1 MVMAVTMG
9 SGSTAMFA
17 AAGAALV
24 LFVLGYALHP
34 LWRARPALGAGLGA
48 GLALATLALYL
59 GLGTPRAL
67 EAEQRRAPKTLAD
80 AVTQLEAELD
90 RDPNQIEGWRLLASA
105 YTAEGLA
112 VKARDAYARA
122 LKLAPDNPDLLA
134 EAAEARA
141 LATRE
146 RRFDEDAVRMLE
158 HALEQQP
165 MHQRARWFLGIAQRQ
180 SDRPGDAA
188 KTWEPLLAVVQP
200 GTAASLLDQI
210 NGARKDAG
218 LEPLAPPPNPNPNPS
233 AAAGNAATAGPGLKV
248 RVELA
253 PALKAKLPA
262 SASVFVLARQ
272 DGGPPMPVAVEK
284 HPLGAFPLEVTL
296 DDGDGPMPTMK
307 LSQLPKVQVLARVS
321 ASGNAIPQ
329 PGDLASAPQTVASD
343 SQDTVV
349 VVIDRVVE

>member
-1 MVMAVTMG
+1 MAVTMG
-9 SGSTAMFA
+9 SGSTLAFA
-17 AAGAALV
+17 VTGAALV

-34 LWRARPALGAGLGA
+34 LWRARPRLGIGLA
-48 GLALATLALYL
+48 ASLALATAALYL

-67 EAEQRRAPKTLAD
+67 KPEQRRAPQTLAE
-80 AVTQLEAELD
+80 AVTQLEAELQ

-105 YTAEGLA
+105 YNAQGLA

-146 RRFDEDAVRMLE
+146 RRFDEEATRMLE
-158 HALEQQP
+158 HALQQQP

-180 SDRPGDAA
+180 GERPADAA

-200 GTAASLLDQI
+200 GTAAGLLEQI

-218 LEPLAPPPNPNPNPS
+218 LEPLSPPAPAAD
-233 AAAGNAATAGPGLKV
+233 AAAAAGPGLKV

-253 PALKAKLPA
+253 PALKARLPA
-262 SASVFVLARQ
+262 GASVFVLARQ

-284 HPLGAFPLEVTL
+284 HPAGSFPLEVTL
-296 DDGDGPMPTMK
+296 DDGDSPMPTLK

-329 PGDLASAPQTVASD
+329 KGDLASAPQTVATGGA
-343 SQDTVV
+343 DTVV
-349 VVIDRVVE
+349 VTIDRVVE

>member
-1 MVMAVTMG
+1 MAATMAL
-9 SGSTAMFA
+9 GSTAAFA
-17 AAGAALV
+17 AAGTALA
-24 LFVLGYALHP
+24 LFALGYALHP
-34 LWRARPALGAGLGA
+34 LWRARPALGAGLGVA
-48 GLALATLALYL
+48 LALATLALYL
-59 GLGTPRAL
+59 GLGAPRAL
-67 EAEQRRAPKTLAD
+67 QPEQRQAPQTLSD
-80 AVTQLEAELD
+80 AVGQLEAELE

-105 YTAEGLA
+105 YTAQGLA

-180 SDRPGDAA
+180 ADRPGDAA
-188 KTWEPLLAVVQP
+188 KTWEPLLSVVQA

-218 LEPLAPPPNPNPNPS
+218 LEPLSLP
-233 AAAGNAATAGPGLKV
+233 AAGAATAATAAPGAATPAAGPGLKV

-262 SASVFVLARQ
+262 QASVFVLARQ
-272 DGGPPMPVAVEK
+272 DGGPPMPLAVEK
-284 HPLGAFPLEVTL
+284 HPLSAFPLDVVL

-307 LSQLPKVQVLARVS
+307 LSQSPKVQVLARVS
-321 ASGNAIPQ
+321 ASGNAMPQ
-329 PGDLASAPQTVASD
+329 PGDLASAPKTVASD

>member
-1 MVMAVTMG
+1 MAVTMG

-17 AAGAALV
+17 MAGAALV
-24 LFVLGYALHP
+24 MFVLGYALHP
-34 LWRARPALGAGLGA
+34 LWRARPVMGAGLGVA
-48 GLALATLALYL
+48 LALATLALYL

-67 EAEQRRAPKTLAD
+67 HSEQRRAPQTLAD
-80 AVTQLEAELD
+80 AVTQLEAELE

-122 LKLAPDNPDLLA
+122 VKLAPDNPDLLA

-146 RRFDEDAVRMLE
+146 RRFDEGAVAMLE

-180 SDRPGDAA
+180 ANRPADAA

-200 GTAASLLDQI
+200 GTAASLIDQI

-218 LEPLAPPPNPNPNPS
+218 LEPLALPAPTAAPG
-233 AAAGNAATAGPGLKV
+233 AAAANGPGLKV

-284 HPLGAFPLEVTL
+284 HPLGAFPLDVVL
-296 DDGDGPMPTMK
+296 DDGDSPMPTLK

-321 ASGNAIPQ
+321 VSGNAMPQ
-329 PGDLASAPQTVASD
+329 PGDLASAPQSVASD
-343 SQDTVV
+343 RKDTVV

>member
-1 MVMAVTMG
+1 MAVTMG
-9 SGSTAMFA
+9 PGSTVAFALA
-17 AAGAALV
+17 AAALALLV
-24 LFVLGYALHP
+24 LAYALRP
-34 LWRARPALGAGLGA
+34 LWRARPAAGAGLGA
-48 GLALATLALYL
+48 ALALAAAALYL

-67 EAEQRRAPKTLAD
+67 QPEQRRAPQTLTE
-80 AVTQLEAELD
+80 AVAQLEAELE

-122 LKLAPDNPDLLA
+122 VKLAPDNPDLLA

-146 RRFDEDAVRMLE
+146 RRFDADAVRMLE
-158 HALEQQP
+158 HAVQQQP

-180 SDRPGDAA
+180 ADRPGDAA
-188 KTWEPLLAVVQP
+188 RTWEPLLSVVQP
-200 GTAASLLDQI
+200 GTAASLLEQI

-218 LEPLAPPPNPNPNPS
+218 LEPLALPAPTATAAT
-233 AAAGNAATAGPGLKV
+233 AAADAGPGLKV

-253 PALKAKLPA
+253 PALKSKLPA
-262 SASVFVLARQ
+262 GASVFVIARQ

-284 HPLGAFPLEVTL
+284 HALGDFPLQVTL

-307 LSQLPKVQVLARVS
+307 LSQLPKVQVLARIS
-321 ASGNAIPQ
+321 ASGQAMPQ
-329 PGDLASAPQTVASD
+329 AGDLTSAPQTVASD
-343 SQDTVV
+343 SADTVV

>member
-9 SGSTAMFA
+9 SGSTAAFA

-24 LFVLGYALHP
+24 LFVLGYALYP

-48 GLALATLALYL
+48 ALALATLALYL

-67 EAEQRRAPKTLAD
+67 QPEQRRAPQTLD
-80 AVTQLEAELD
+80 EAVTQLEAELE

-105 YTAEGLA
+105 YTAQGLA

-146 RRFDEDAVRMLE
+146 RRFDADAVAMLE
-158 HALEQQP
+158 RALQQQP

-180 SDRPGDAA
+180 AERPADAA

-200 GTAASLLDQI
+200 GTAAGLLEQI

-218 LEPLAPPPNPNPNPS
+218 LEPLALPAPAGAG
-233 AAAGNAATAGPGLKV
+233 AAAAGPGLKV

-262 SASVFVLARQ
+262 GASVFVLARQ

-284 HPLGAFPLEVTL
+284 HPLGAFPLEVVL

-307 LSQLPKVQVLARVS
+307 LSQSPKVQVLARIS

-329 PGDLASAPQTVASD
+329 PGDLASAPKAVASD
-343 SQDTVV
+343 SKDTVV